1 MEKRIKAFTLA
12 EVLITLGVIGIVS
25 AMTIPPLLT
34 NFKKRETVSKV
45 KAAYSIFSQAVKLS
59 IQENDEP
66 AGWDVSDGLTVA
78 ERYLTPYMTGVQK
91 ILRQEWLDH
100 DYYRMR
106 TLSSQGNPETNGYL
120 DWSWNWK
127 SVPLYKLQNG
137 MIFVY
142 TNSNDRHKMI
152 TVDING
158 FAPPNIMGIDGF
170 SFWIE
175 DKTSTVVPAGS
186 TFPREALINPKGD
199 GRACVRSPYWQY
211 YNGSYCA
218 ALLQK
223 DGWTMSKDYP
233 WGNGNLTKKEK

>member
-25 AMTIPPLLT
+25 AMTIPSLLT

-66 AGWDVSDGLTVA
+66 AGWDVSVGSTVA

-106 TLSSQGNPETNGYL
+106 TLSSQGNPETNGYI
-120 DWSWNWK
+120 DWGWIAAL
-127 SVPLYKLQNG
+127 PAYKLQNG

-142 TNSNDRHKMI
+142 SNSNDRHKMI

-158 FAPPNIMGIDGF
+158 FAPPNIM
-170 SFWIE
+170 
-175 DKTSTVVPAGS
+175 
-186 TFPREALINPKGD
+186 
-199 GRACVRSPYWQY
+199 
-211 YNGSYCA
+211 
-218 ALLQK
+218 
-223 DGWTMSKDYP
+223 
-233 WGNGNLTKKEK
+233 

>member
-66 AGWDVSDGLTVA
+66 AGWDVSDEYTVA
-78 ERYLTPYMTGVQK
+78 ERYLNPYMTGVQK

-120 DWSWNWK
+120 DWGWIETR
-127 SVPLYKLQNG
+127 PAYKLQNG
-137 MIFVY
+137 MIFGY
-142 TNSNDRHKMI
+142 SNSNDRHKMI

-170 SFWIE
+170 SFWID

-186 TFPREALINPKGD
+186 TFSREALINPKGD

>member
-12 EVLITLGVIGIVS
+12 EILITLGIVGVVA
-25 AMTIPPLLT
+25 AMTIPSLLT

-66 AGWDVSDGLTVA
+66 AGWDVSDEYTVA
-78 ERYLTPYMTGVQK
+78 ERYLNPYMTGVQK
-91 ILRQEWLDH
+91 ILSQEWLDH

-106 TLSSQGNPETNGYL
+106 TLSSQGNPETNGYI
-120 DWSWNWK
+120 DWGWIAAL
-127 SVPLYKLQNG
+127 PAYKLQNG

-142 TNSNDRHKMI
+142 SNSNDRHKMI

-170 SFWIE
+170 SFWID
-175 DKTSTVVPAGS
+175 DKTSTVVPAGYTLS
-186 TFPREALINPKGD
+186 RETLIEPTYD
-199 GRACVRSPYWQY
+199 RACVRSPYWQY

-233 WGNGNLTKKEK
+233 WGNGHLTKKEK